1 MLIVDDNETNRTILC
16 QWVSIWG
23 MHHGSAA
30 DGLQALERLRTAVA
44 QGEPYDFAVLDMMMP
59 GMDGITLTHAIK
71 ADSTIAAVRLV
82 MLTSMGVHT
91 KVQEARQAGIVGFL
105 SKPVRQSQL
114 YNCLLTVSEASA
126 QSAPPAPQPHAI
138 PAIDLLPLQGQIL
151 LAEDNPINQ
160 EVAVGMIESL
170 GCQVD
175 VVTTG
180 LQAIEALERCSYDV
194 VLMDCQMPEMGGLE
208 ATRIIREREA
218 VPTISRPVMHT
229 PIIALTAHAL
239 PSDREQCLAA
249 GMDDY
254 LSKPFTLE
262 ALHATLA
269 RWLSQPAAA
278 ASASAPEEQA
288 EATRLDTI
296 DRKVLDT
303 LRSLRR
309 GKAPD
314 LLPKVLHMYL
324 NHAPQL
330 LNTIRDA
337 VAHSDAPALQ
347 RAAHSLK
354 SSSANVGAM
363 QLAAFSKEMEA
374 LGKAQQVAQAVSLL
388 ATMEAEYTMVEAA
401 LQGELL
407 VAQEGV
413 THAE

>member
-1 MLIVDDNETNRTILC
+1 M
-16 QWVSIWG
+16 
-23 MHHGSAA
+23 
-30 DGLQALERLRTAVA
+30 
-44 QGEPYDFAVLDMMMP
+44 
-59 GMDGITLTHAIK
+59 
-71 ADSTIAAVRLV
+71 
-82 MLTSMGVHT
+82 
-91 KVQEARQAGIVGFL
+91 
-105 SKPVRQSQL
+105 
-114 YNCLLTVSEASA
+114 
-126 QSAPPAPQPHAI
+126 
-138 PAIDLLPLQGQIL
+138 PLQGRIL

-160 EVAVGMIESL
+160 EVARSMIESL

-175 VVTTG
+175 VVETG
-180 LQAIEALERCSYDV
+180 VQAVEALEQGSYDV

-208 ATRIIREREA
+208 ATRIIRERQA
-218 VPTISRPVMHT
+218 VPAISRPAMHT

-254 LSKPFTLE
+254 LSKPFTLD

-269 RWLSQPAAA
+269 RWLSQSAAEA
-278 ASASAPEEQA
+278 SVSASEGQA
-288 EATRLDTI
+288 ETTRLDTI

-314 LLPKVLHMYL
+314 LLLKVLHMYL

-337 VAHSDAPALQ
+337 VAHSDALALQ
-347 RAAHSLK
+347 QAAHSLK

-374 LGKAQQVAQAVSLL
+374 LGKAQQVTQAVSLL
-388 ATMEAEYTMVEAA
+388 AAMEAEYTLVEQA
-401 LQGELL
+401 LQRESL

-413 THAE
+413 TE